1 MLLSKKQKDD
11 LTKEL
16 VACLST
22 DQMVKKIVVFGSFIK
37 SDNPVDLD
45 VAVFQES
52 NDGYLPLAMKYRRA
66 VRTITSKI
74 PIDIFPVKQN
84 AGDSQFMAEINSG
97 VTVYEK

>member
-74 PIDIFPVKQN
+74 SIDIFPVKQN
-84 AGDSQFMAEINSG
+84 VADSQFMAEINSG